1 MLSYPTI
8 RHKLYGNLC
17 LICETKSSVNERG
30 APPIFFSLKKVFSG
44 NGTNPRELPRSCV
57 ISRKFIRNLTE
68 IHFCMSV
75 PSENRYIFAKLLPI
89 TSPGRL
95 LLMIK

>member
-1 MLSYPTI
+1 MVICALFVKQSLQLMKEKHP
-8 RHKLYGNLC
+8 LY
-17 LICETKSSVNERG
+17 
-30 APPIFFSLKKVFSG
+30 FFSLKKVFSG

-57 ISRKFIRNLTE
+57 ISTKFIRNLTE